1 MTNQELIRK
10 FKNGATKGIA
20 SHLYI
25 DGDNLI
31 NYSTVI
37 AYRKNGKFYLNNR
50 RYSASTSKIQS
61 YCRNILDIEEEY
73 EGEDCYL
80 WNAGYQGAP
89 QIKAKDVY

>member
-1 MTNQELIRK
+1 MTNRDLIRN
-10 FKNGATKGIA
+10 FRNGATRWVA

-25 DGDNLI
+25 NGDELI

-37 AYRKNGKFYLNNR
+37 AYRKDGKFYLNNR
-50 RYSASTSKIQS
+50 KYSASTSKIQS
-61 YCRNILDIEEEY
+61 YCRQILDIAEEY
-73 EGEDCYL
+73 EGDSCYY